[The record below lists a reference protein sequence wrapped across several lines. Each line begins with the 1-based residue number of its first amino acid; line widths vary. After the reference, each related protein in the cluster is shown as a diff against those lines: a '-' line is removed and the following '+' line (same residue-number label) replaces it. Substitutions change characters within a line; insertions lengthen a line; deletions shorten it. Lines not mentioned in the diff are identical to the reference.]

1 MMGLFC
7 MYTLAKM
14 SLSISEQNASATAGC
29 QASAVMAV
37 VLLW

>member
-1 MMGLFC
+1 M
-7 MYTLAKM
+7 AKM
-14 SLSISEQNASATAGC
+14 PLGISEQNASATAGC